1 MSDESDDVSR
11 VGFVDRLAF
20 LSEDFVG
27 AGEADAFAS
36 SLVND
41 EHIAGKF
48 PRADAEESD
57 AVTVSR
63 VHVGLDFENET
74 GESAVE
80 GDRTN
85 GGRLGVL
92 GGCRL
97 VTSLAWLWGEGFGE
111 KGFE

>member
-57 AVTVSR
+57 AVTVPW

-74 GESAVE
+74 GESALEV
-80 GDRTN
+80 DRTD
-85 GGRLGVL
+85 GGRWGIW
-92 GGCRL
+92 GGGGW
-97 VTSLAWLWGEGFGE
+97 VTTLAWLRG
-111 KGFE
+111 K